1 MDRQAIKDLMFG
13 GITELMNNRNYF
25 YWSSVGSNYS
35 HFTDEGRQALAEFM
49 EMIGP
54 KMKEAEE
61 KSLDKRA
68 KDLVLKELK
77 TKD

>member
-1 MDRQAIKDLMFG
+1 MDRQAIKDLMYG

-35 HFTDEGRQALAEFM
+35 HFTDEGKVALAEFM
-49 EMIGP
+49 ALVGP

-61 KSLDKRA
+61 ASLDRRA
-68 KDLVLKELK
+68 KDMVLKELK
-77 TKD
+77 S